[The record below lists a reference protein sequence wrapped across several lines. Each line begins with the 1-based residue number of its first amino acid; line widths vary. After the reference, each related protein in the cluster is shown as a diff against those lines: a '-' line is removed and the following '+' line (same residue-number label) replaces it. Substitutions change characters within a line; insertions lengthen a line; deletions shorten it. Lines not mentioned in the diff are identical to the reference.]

1 MSAACESARPLR
13 RSSPAQSC
21 RASQSALRLL
31 VDPREL
37 PMPTQTRNAD
47 EKQSLRTSSRG
58 QWAGSHTLSTMSG
71 HHSAKENGSG
81 VGQEQNPATE
91 GSIGCIPASRRAIR
105 APRVVPLQPLDG
117 RGRGC
122 IVVLIVE
129 RQVADLDHLER
140 EVRRREL
147 GSYSRESRRLRQPSN
162 YPLKHASQ
170 IPLYYSERLTR
181 TMTF

>member
-1 MSAACESARPLR
+1 MKARALCADRRRHNRAER
-13 RSSPAQSC
+13 RSRRCDSWWTLGSC
-21 RASQSALRLL
+21 RCRHKQGTRTRSRVCGHRRAAS
-31 VDPREL
+31 
-37 PMPTQTRNAD
+37 
-47 EKQSLRTSSRG
+47 G
-58 QWAGSHTLSTMSG
+58 AGGHTLSTMSG